1 MKKLLLCGLLLPLA
15 SCAPRMVDP
24 GPPLPG
30 GKPAGHTDLH
40 LALLEVQL
48 IMSKF
53 AAKGAKEYAAYV
65 SKLLDAAAREG
76 ATSQSEEEIAWI
88 ESQVASILKECPQEA
103 PGRKELE
110 AVKTKLAP
118 AREAV
123 AKRKTD
129 LGQCVIRIGGKTLD
143 PATHA
148 IVVPEQPTSQEDFA
162 ARDLNAHIEKL
173 TGKGL
178 PFVADG
184 ALGEQVPIVVGNCP
198 KTLRKLR
205 VRVDTKGLGLEGI
218 AIRTKGP
225 ALVLAGN
232 QRGVLYAVYTFL
244 EDYCGCRWFTP
255 DCTVI
260 PKTGTFDIGEL
271 NVRHIPP
278 LELRSTDYP
287 CSRPA
292 DWAVRNKLNGTQTQL
307 DERRGGKIDY
317 SHFVH
322 TFNSIL
328 NPDQHFA
335 THPEYF
341 SEIKG
346 KRQGG
351 RTQLCLTNP
360 EVLEIAKKTVRKWIQ
375 EAPKATIFSVSQN
388 DWANYCECPKC
399 KALDDAEGTHAATM
413 IDFVNAIGRDIAKDY
428 PDKLIDTLAY
438 QYTRTPPKT
447 LRVEPNVC
455 ARLCSIECDFAHPLD
470 KSTHPQNQK
479 FVRDIQGWN
488 KLCNRLYIWDYIID
502 YGHSIMPW
510 PNLYALAP
518 NIRFF
523 IANGVKGLYE
533 EACYYTK
540 GSELAELRTWIIA
553 KTMWNPA
560 YDTDKAIDEFLAAYY
575 GAAAKPIRQYIG
587 LMHEPVLKDPN
598 MHIFIWTAP
607 SAPYLNDK
615 AIAEAARLF
624 DEAEKAVASDPVLLH
639 RVQVARL
646 PIMYVQI
653 VNSTQG
659 FKEEGDALVDT
670 ATDGE
675 GELLKR
681 FEAIARKEGL
691 TMIREHHERGNLDGW
706 LKSVSFAGKKLPI
719 VRLSNDTLDVSILPA
734 LGGRIWR
741 MVHKPTGREII
752 KRVTEKGFERP
763 DAAGYEEYSEGAY
776 RSPGWNEA
784 YRVVTKTA
792 DSITME
798 AKLRNQLVLKRTIT
812 LDPKDPKL
820 TIESTLTNAG
830 KEPRQAC
837 LRAHPSF
844 VAPDPQR
851 TAIVFARKD
860 GKPEFRALPSPTEEK
875 DVFLQGD
882 DLPAGR
888 WAILDLKGL
897 FQPGVPIPWLDGKLE
912 AKALTGK
919 PAVPPITSLFDP
931 AEVSRCLLNSSPKDG
946 RVNLELYSKEAQLA
960 PGESLRLKHT
970 IELSP
975 EGQPLY

>member
-1 MKKLLLCGLLLPLA
+1 MMKRLLLCGLLLPLA
-15 SCAPRMVDP
+15 SCAFTGEPIPPRPAP
-24 GPPLPG
+24 GTSG
-30 GKPAGHTDLH
+30 EAAEARA
-40 LALLEVQL
+40 ALRAQLEQ
-48 IMSKF
+48 SKF
-53 AAKGAKEYAAYV
+53 
-65 SKLLDAAAREG
+65 DAAATKAYLAPLG
-76 ATSQSEEEIAWI
+76 SQLDDAARLLSCRQAEAEISRI
-88 ESQVASILKECPQEA
+88 EAEVDSLLHDCPTYL
-103 PGRKELE
+103 PGRKELDTMK
-110 AVKTKLAP
+110 ARIKP
-118 AREAV
+118 ARDAV
-123 AKRKTD
+123 AKRKAE
-129 LGQCVIRIGGKTLD
+129 LGTCVLRIGGKAVD

-148 IVVPEQPTSQEDFA
+148 IVLPEQPTPQEDFA
-162 ARDLNAHIEKL
+162 AKDLNAHIEEL

-184 ALGEQVPIVVGNCP
+184 ALGEQAPIVVGNCP

-205 VRVDTKGLGLEGI
+205 VRVDLGGLGLEGI
-218 AIRTKGP
+218 VIRTKGP

-244 EDYCGCRWFTP
+244 EDCCGCRWFTP
-255 DCTVI
+255 DCTVV
-260 PKTGTFDIGEL
+260 PKTGTFDIAEL
-271 NVRHIPP
+271 SVRHVPP

-292 DWAVRNKLNGTQTQL
+292 DWAVRNKINGTQTQL

-328 NPDQHFA
+328 NPAQHFA

-341 SEIKG
+341 SETKG
-346 KRQGG
+346 KRTPGN
-351 RTQLCLTNP
+351 TQLCLTNP
-360 EVLEIAKKTVRKWIQ
+360 EVIEIAKKTVRKWIQ
-375 EAPKATIFSVSQN
+375 DSPKATIFSVSQN
-388 DWANYCECPKC
+388 DWYSFCECPKC

-413 IDFVNAIGRDIAKDY
+413 IAFVNAIARDIAKDY
-428 PDKLIDTLAY
+428 PDKIIDTLAY

-447 LRVEPNVC
+447 LRVEPNAC
-455 ARLCSIECDFAHPLD
+455 ARLCTIECDFAHPLD

-479 FVRDIQGWN
+479 FVKDIQGWN

-553 KTMWNPA
+553 KTMWNPK
-560 YDTDKAIDEFLAAYY
+560 YDTDKAIDEFLAGFY
-575 GAAAKPIRQYIG
+575 GAAAPQLRAYIA
-587 LMHEPVLKDPN
+587 LMHKPVLDDPN
-598 MHIFIWTAP
+598 MHIFIWTKP
-607 SAPYLNDK
+607 DAPYLNDK
-615 AIAEAARLF
+615 AIAEAARIF
-624 DEAEKAVASDPVLLH
+624 DEAEKAVAGDPVLLH

-653 VNSTQG
+653 VNSRQG
-659 FKEEGDALVDT
+659 FKEEGNELVDT
-670 ATDGE
+670 ATEDE

-691 TMIREHHERGNLDGW
+691 TMIREHHQHGNLDGW

-719 VRLSNDTLDVSILPA
+719 VRLSNDALELAILPS
-734 LGGRIWR
+734 LGGRIWK

-776 RSPGWNEA
+776 RSPGWNEP

-792 DSITME
+792 NAITME
-798 AKLRNQLVLKRTIT
+798 AKLRNQLLLKRTIT
-812 LDPKDPKL
+812 LDPKAPKV

-844 VAPDPQR
+844 AAPNPQR
-851 TAIVFARKD
+851 TVIQFRRK
-860 GKPEFRALPSPTEEK
+860 GKYDFRPLPSTTEEK
-875 DVFLQGD
+875 DAWFQGKDMPEGGWTIFDLTGFLPP
-882 DLPAGR
+882 DL
-888 WAILDLKGL
+888 
-897 FQPGVPIPWLDGKLE
+897 PIPWLDGKLDT
-912 AKALTGK
+912 KALTGK
-919 PAVPPITSLFDP
+919 PAFPPITSLFDP

-970 IELSP
+970 IELPP
-975 EGQPLY
+975 EGRTLY